1 MYMLLIWLAV
11 VSLLTVALGES
22 WTWWMSTVLFYLLN
36 IHTKTDATGKNWW
49 TLDMSQLMTK
59 TLSGMG
65 FFHHLTEICQFGSS
79 KVQGLFWRYVQI
91 RRYTLFRLFYIEV
104 VFSLSVRLLILVPK
118 QYALTQ
124 YACKLSLI
132 ELHANST
139 LCIEFK
145 RM

>member
-91 RRYTLFRLFYIEV
+91 LRYTFLGYFILRLFSA
-104 VFSLSVRLLILVPK
+104 FLSGFWFLF
-118 QYALTQ
+118 Q
-124 YACKLSLI
+124 
-132 ELHANST
+132 NST
-139 LCIEFK
+139 LSLG
-145 RM
+145 MLANYH